1 MKLPIAKQLKKQSQ
15 VQIALLQDE
24 IIDVLY
30 SLTDDLVFHAGTAIW
45 RCYED
50 KRFSEDLDFY
60 SHSFPEILTEFQE
73 SVMSRGLSVPR
84 IKDTGD
90 AISLTIKNNNAMVR
104 VEVNHV
110 SSVSGNQMAYELS
123 DGSHVEV
130 LSLTADQFINEKML
144 AYNDR
149 RYIRDIYDI
158 YHISTNYQLQASTRI
173 NLMEFLS
180 NLPSPIDEPVLRAL
194 VYTGLAPTF
203 ENMIREMKRDIR

>member
-1 MKLPIAKQLKKQSQ
+1 M
-15 VQIALLQDE
+15 
-24 IIDVLY
+24 
-30 SLTDDLVFHAGTAIW
+30 VFHGGTAIW
-45 RCYED
+45 RCYEG

-60 SHSFPEILTEFQE
+60 SRSFQGILTEFQQ
-73 SVMSRGLSVPR
+73 SVLSHGLSVLS
-84 IKDTGD
+84 IKDTEN
-90 AISLTIKNNNAMVR
+90 IICSSIKNNNAIVR
-104 VEVNHV
+104 VKVNHV
-110 SSVSGNQMAYELS
+110 STVAGNQMAYELS

-144 AYNDR
+144 VYNDR

-180 NLPSPIDEPVLRAL
+180 DLPPPVDEPVLRAL

-203 ENMIREMKRDIR
+203 ETMIREMKRHIR

>member
-15 VQIALLQDE
+15 VQIAFLQDE
-24 IIDVLY
+24 IIDILY
-30 SLTDDLVFHAGTAIW
+30 SLTDDLVFHGGTAIW

-73 SVMSRGLSVPR
+73 SVMSHGLSVLR

-203 ENMIREMKRDIR
+203 ENMIREMKRHIR

>member
-45 RCYED
+45 RCYEG

-60 SHSFPEILTEFQE
+60 SQSFPGILTEFQE
-73 SVMSRGLSVPR
+73 SVVSHGLSFLR
-84 IKDTGD
+84 IEDNGNV
-90 AISLTIKNNNAMVR
+90 IFSSIKNNNAMVR
-104 VEVNHV
+104 VGVNHV
-110 SSVSGNQMAYELS
+110 STVAGNQMAYELS

-130 LSLTADQFINEKML
+130 LSPTADQFINEKML

-173 NLMEFLS
+173 NLMDFLS
-180 NLPSPIDEPVLRAL
+180 NLPSPIDEPLLRAL
-194 VYTGLAPTF
+194 VYTGLASTF
-203 ENMIREMKRDIR
+203 ENMIREMKRHIR

>member
-1 MKLPIAKQLKKQSQ
+1 MKIPIAKQLKKQSQ
-15 VQIALLQDE
+15 IQIAFLQDE
-24 IIDVLY
+24 IIDILY
-30 SLTDDLVFHAGTAIW
+30 SLTDDLVFHGGTAIW